1 MPFKQASSLVTQHSL
16 QGNINPCTRCLLHNR
31 TARPPARN
39 CLGQYNRG
47 RTPSLLATSSGTS
60 NSLLIRHKNLRRT
73 KITRL
78 YARLYAAG
86 PMLQLL
92 LPGVWPR
99 WRTSSCCCCCCCCS
113 SSCRRA
119 AAGGRA
125 AGGGWAGGA
134 WGGDFGC
141 GSLSHVLISHLK
153 TKLPTI

>member
-92 LPGVWPR
+92 LALGSGHGGGR
-99 WRTSSCCCCCCCCS
+99 L
-113 SSCRRA
+113 A
-119 AAGGRA
+119 AAAAAVPPVAVRPWIQGRGLGLGWGRLGGQLR
-125 AGGGWAGGA
+125 
-134 WGGDFGC
+134 
-141 GSLSHVLISHLK
+141 LRLLLISHLK
-153 TKLPTI
+153 IKLPTI